1 VDAPRRGDDGVRA
14 LRLGLTACPISLTAV
29 GHADVFRRRFR
40 WNLRL
45 ILAALALAAP
55 APAAAQQVA
64 RAEAV
69 RIASGTE
76 QMRAEQGPRTYL
88 RARHEP
94 RGRWVVSMYVS
105 PSGQEQAQVHVDD
118 RTGRV
123 LEAWTG
129 VQARWPMARGYP
141 GAFGRAVNRPWIW
154 IGLSVLFALPFL
166 RGPPRM
172 LHVDVAVLLAFGL
185 SYAAFNAADIDL
197 SVPTVYPLL
206 AYLLARMLWVAWHPP
221 PAPRLRASAQWLLPA
236 LMFLIGVRIA
246 LNVTGNVIDVGTAS
260 VIGADRLAHGEP
272 LYGAFPATVP
282 HGDTYGP
289 VTYAAYVPFELLLPP
304 RAAAHAAA
312 LAFDLGCLA
321 LLWRI
326 GGLLPAYLWAS
337 YPFTA
342 LVSAS
347 GSNDALVP
355 LLLLAALITTG
366 AARGALAALAGLAK
380 LAPLALAPLLV
391 GRRPVALLAFAVTF
405 VLAVAPFDLGT
416 LYDRTVAF
424 QAERDSPF
432 SIWAD
437 AEAIQRLVQVGAL
450 ALALLVA
457 FVPRRRD
464 LPTIAALAAAV
475 LIALQLGADHWFYLY
490 LVWFVP
496 LMWLALLGEAPA
508 RSRRPAA
515 DSRSG

>member
-1 VDAPRRGDDGVRA
+1 M
-14 LRLGLTACPISLTAV
+14 
-29 GHADVFRRRFR
+29 
-40 WNLRL
+40 
-45 ILAALALAAP
+45 AP
-55 APAAAQQVA
+55 APAAAQVDRTDA
-64 RAEAV
+64 LE
-69 RIASGTE
+69 IAAATE
-76 QMRAEQGPRTYL
+76 QVRGERGPRTYL
-88 RARHEP
+88 RAFP
-94 RGRWVVSMYVS
+94 DDGRWRVSLYVS
-105 PSGQEQAQVHVDD
+105 PSGREEAQVLVDA

-172 LHVDVAVLLAFGL
+172 IHLDVAVLLAFGL
-185 SYAAFNAADIDL
+185 SYAAFNAAEIGI
-197 SVPTVYPLL
+197 SVPSVYPLL
-206 AYLLARMLWVAWHPP
+206 VYLLGRMLWVAWHPP
-221 PAPRLRASAQWLLPA
+221 AAPSVLRVPVAA

-246 LNVTGNVIDVGTAS
+246 LNLTGNVIDVGTAS
-260 VIGADRLAHGEP
+260 VIGADRIAHGEP
-272 LYGAFPATVP
+272 LYGAFPDSVP
-282 HGDTYGP
+282 RGDTYGP
-289 VTYAAYVPFELLLPP
+289 VTYAAYVPFELVLPP

-326 GGLLPAYLWAS
+326 GGLLPAYLWAT
-337 YPFTA
+337 YPFTL

-347 GSNDALVP
+347 GSNDSLVP
-355 LLLLAALITTG
+355 LLVLAALLATG
-366 AARGALAALAGLAK
+366 PARGALVALAGLAK

-391 GRRPVALLAFAVTF
+391 GRRPAVIAAFVITVAL
-405 VLAVAPFDLGT
+405 VLAPFDLGT
-416 LYDRTVAF
+416 LYDRTIAF

-432 SIWAD
+432 SVWGE
-437 AEAIQRLVQVGAL
+437 AEAIQRGVQVAAAAL
-450 ALALLVA
+450 AVAVA

-464 LPTIAALAAAV
+464 LQVIAALAAAV
-475 LIALQLGADHWFYLY
+475 LIAAQLGADHWFYLY

-496 LMWLALLGEAPA
+496 LSWLALLGEAPA

-515 DSRSG
+515 ARRS